1 MEKSYTQ
8 KVHYCIT
15 LEGDWSCG
23 DMWEEDLYKNAEDAH
38 DSVLDYICE
47 NFADLIY
54 ENRFRFEL
62 TDLRTVEES

>member
-8 KVHYCIT
+8 KVHYCLT

-23 DMWEEDLYKNAEDAH
+23 NMWKEDLHEKAEDAYGI
-38 DSVLDYICE
+38 VLDYICD
-47 NFADLIY
+47 NFVDLIY

-62 TDLRTVEES
+62 TDLRTIEES